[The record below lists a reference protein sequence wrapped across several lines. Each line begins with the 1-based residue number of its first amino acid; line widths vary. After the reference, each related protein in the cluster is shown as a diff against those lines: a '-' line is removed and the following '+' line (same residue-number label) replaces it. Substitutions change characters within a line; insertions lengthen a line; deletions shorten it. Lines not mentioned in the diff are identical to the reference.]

1 MLDQLKLLEE
11 LQQLDAKLHETE
23 DSRTILEAKLKSL
36 KEDVGRVETLLD
48 GERQQLA
55 DARRYREEL
64 EASIKAEQEQL
75 NKSKVKLQQVRTSKE
90 YMASQREVDTARKSS
105 SEREEELIKLMDA
118 VEAFQKSIKVHE
130 DELAQLKQ
138 AVAEEEKDTAAKLEV
153 LEGERKQRVVA
164 RDALATTVRKDVLAK
179 YEAIRRRR
187 GLAVV
192 PAKNGVCTGCN
203 MHLPP
208 QLYNILHGANSI
220 EHCPSC
226 QRIVY
231 FVPEG
236 GH

>member
-1 MLDQLKLLEE
+1 LLDQLKLLEE

-23 DSRTILEAKLKSL
+23 DSRTSLEVKLKSL
-36 KEDVGRVETLLD
+36 KEDVGRVEILLEA
-48 GERQQLA
+48 ERQQLA

-64 EASIKAEQEQL
+64 EATIKAEQEQL
-75 NKSKVKLQQVRTSKE
+75 NKSKLKLQQVRTSKE
-90 YMASQREVDTARKSS
+90 YMASQREVDGARKSS
-105 SEREEELIKLMDA
+105 TEREEELIKLMDA

-130 DELAQLKQ
+130 EELAQLKQ
-138 AVAEEEKDTAAKLEV
+138 AVDEEEKQTAIKIEG
-153 LEGERKQRVVA
+153 LEGERKKRVVA
-164 RDALATTVRKDVLAK
+164 RDKLAATVRKDVLAK
-179 YEAIRRRR
+179 YETIRRRR

-192 PAKNGVCTGCN
+192 PARNGVCTGCN

-231 FVPEG
+231 FIPEA